1 MTTIF
6 RLTAAL
12 LLSLGADSVY
22 AYGSSQSSSHCDKPA
37 FSEFQPAANKY
48 LQTFQ
53 EFSLSASANTTPTS
67 IVVHVSAGDI
77 KYEYTAKELY
87 ISQHKSGRYEVRGK
101 IDRPIE
107 HGFVRISVTAHS
119 KPSCEKTDGYLVR
132 IQ

>member
-12 LLSLGADSVY
+12 LFSLSADSVY
-22 AYGSSQSSSHCDKPA
+22 AYGSGQSSSHCDKPA
-37 FSEFQPAANKY
+37 FSEFQPAPNKY
-48 LQTFQ
+48 LQSFQ
-53 EFSLSASANTTPTS
+53 EFSLSASANTTPAS

-87 ISQHKSGRYEVRGK
+87 ISQHKSGRYDIRGK
-101 IDRPIE
+101 IERPIE

-119 KPSCEKTDGYLVR
+119 KPGCEKTDGFLVR